1 MEKKI
6 CPRCGT
12 ELMEDNF
19 CMGCGTYVEPEE
31 KKDESESESF
41 GSFGSSGNIGISN
54 TLGIFSDTSGSL
66 GILGD
71 SQGSDATGTTGDASG
86 DAQGSSSTP
95 ASPFGDQ
102 PLGII
107 TENGVVTDPTSFGV
121 FGGGI
126 GGGDLNNDSF
136 ANANGEKDRAAEE
149 NSTSYGGTQSSG
161 GINYGDS
168 GKPPVFKS
176 LLIMAAIAMGVFL
189 LVFAVDAMTK
199 VKDKVTTLY
208 LHEPEEGL
216 EGTMRITAGGD
227 VIKQLEDEEVIDVGS
242 SEAAKLLE
250 DYAYEYYEKYDKVDT
265 ISVKI
270 ENQGT
275 SVKVTI
281 TYFKLDDSRNLKKL
295 IANNFLD
302 IASDADYVSL
312 EKTLKNLKNQGWSE
326 TLSLDYGR

>member
-149 NSTSYGGTQSSG
+149 NASTYGGTQSSG

-176 LLIMAAIAMGVFL
+176 LLIMAAIAM
-189 LVFAVDAMTK
+189 
-199 VKDKVTTLY
+199 Y